1 MYSQK
6 KTFDKPF
13 CGLTL
18 TMRATGQ
25 QAPKFEYYA
34 MSNSMWKCSLTKKKY
49 KLSQINEWAMTPEV
63 QEYIK
68 AGYVGKYGMRKSTIE
83 NKYGDDNLLEVVFY
97 MTKPRSVG
105 TFKTVAQTMPRP
117 QQTYQ
122 PQPQA
127 QQSYKEP
134 MRQPGDDD
142 EWDDQF

>member
-1 MYSQK
+1 
-6 KTFDKPF
+6 
-13 CGLTL
+13 
-18 TMRATGQ
+18 
-25 QAPKFEYYA
+25 
-34 MSNSMWKCSLTKKKY
+34 
-49 KLSQINEWAMTPEV
+49 MTPEV

-68 AGYVGKYGMRKSTIE
+68 AGYVGKYGMRRSTIE

-127 QQSYKEP
+127 QQSIEESRKKLG
-134 MRQPGDDD
+134 RQPGDDD